1 MSTLT
6 THPAVTQV
14 KSGQARA
21 CFLIKIKAGRAA
33 HGHTSPMDSIATA
46 PHFDAEL
53 IARYGVTGPRYTSY
67 PSATR
72 FHSGFD
78 AAQLR
83 AIAVATN
90 EEPIPQPLSLYVHVP
105 FCTSPCF
112 YCGCNRIITR
122 EKFRSEHYLSSL
134 YREIELMAPLFDRD
148 REVVQLHFGGGTP
161 NFLDPDQMRE
171 LLASLGR
178 HFALSRSP
186 QREFG
191 IEIDPRFADRDYMLA
206 MGEIGFNRLSV
217 GIQDFEPEVQKQVNR
232 IQSLE
237 ETREVIDAAREA
249 GFRSV
254 SVDLIYGL
262 PLQTLP
268 GFSRTLDKVIG
279 LGPDRIAVYGYAHLP
294 EMFKA
299 QRQLKAELLPDP
311 ATRLALL
318 GRSLQML
325 TDAGYVYIGMDHFA
339 RRSDE
344 LARAQRDGS
353 LQRNFQG
360 YSTHGQCDII
370 GLGNSAISR
379 IGDSYSQNARDLPGY
394 YMALDNGILPIARG
408 LALNHDD
415 LLRRELINE
424 LMCHAR
430 LDIDAFQQ
438 RHEMDFRHYFAD
450 SLKQLQRLQDDALVT
465 LDQHRITVTP
475 RGRLLLRNIAMC
487 FDAYLAQEAVAR
499 HSSTI

>member
-1 MSTLT
+1 M
-6 THPAVTQV
+6 
-14 KSGQARA
+14 
-21 CFLIKIKAGRAA
+21 I
-33 HGHTSPMDSIATA
+33 SPATA
-46 PHFDAEL
+46 PEFDADL

-83 AIAVATN
+83 SIALATN
-90 EEPIPQPLSLYVHVP
+90 EEPIPEPLSLYVHVP
-105 FCTSPCF
+105 FCSSPCF
-112 YCGCNRIITR
+112 YCGCNRVITR
-122 EKFRSEHYLSSL
+122 QKNRSEPYLEKL
-134 YREIELMAPLFDRD
+134 YREVEMMAPLFDRD

-161 NFLDPDQMRE
+161 NFLDAAQMQE
-171 LLASLGR
+171 LLTSLGR

-186 QREFG
+186 GREFG
-191 IEIDPRFADRDYMLA
+191 IEIDPRFADGDYMRA

-217 GIQDFEPEVQKQVNR
+217 GIQDFDPDVQKAVNR

-237 ETREVIDAAREA
+237 ETREVIEAARES
-249 GFRSV
+249 GFRSA

-262 PLQTLP
+262 PLQTVA
-268 GFSRTLDKVIG
+268 GFSRTLEQVVD
-279 LGPDRIAVYGYAHLP
+279 LNPDRIAVYAYAHLP

-299 QRQLKAELLPDP
+299 QRQLKAEQLPDP

-318 GRSLQML
+318 GRSLEIL
-325 TDAGYVYIGMDHFA
+325 GAADYVYIGMDHFA

-360 YSTHGQCDII
+360 YSTHGNCDII

-394 YMALDNGILPIARG
+394 YMALDNGMLPIARG
-408 LALNHDD
+408 LKLNGDD
-415 LLRRELINE
+415 VIRREVINE

-430 LDIDAFQQ
+430 LDIAAFEH
-438 RHEMDFRHYFAD
+438 RHGIAFKDYFAA
-450 SLKQLQRLQDDALVT
+450 SLRQLAALEEDGLVET
-465 LDQHRITVTP
+465 GRTRIDITP
-475 RGRLLLRNIAMC
+475 RGRLLMRNIAMC
-487 FDAYLAQEAVAR
+487 FDAYLTAEAPAR

>member
-1 MSTLT
+1 MT
-6 THPAVTQV
+6 
-14 KSGQARA
+14 R
-21 CFLIKIKAGRAA
+21 IKTAIKTRV
-33 HGHTSPMDSIATA
+33 HTAPMISLATA
-46 PHFDAEL
+46 PQFDADL
-53 IARYGVTGPRYTSY
+53 IERYGVTGPRYTSY

-83 AIAVATN
+83 AIALATN
-90 EEPIPQPLSLYVHVP
+90 EEPIPQPLSLYMHVP
-105 FCTSPCF
+105 FCVSPCF
-112 YCGCNRIITR
+112 YCGCNRVITR
-122 EKFRSEHYLSSL
+122 EKSRSEPYLSNL
-134 YREIELMAPLFDRD
+134 YREVEMMAPLFDRD

-161 NFLDPDQMRE
+161 NFLDAAQMQE
-171 LLASLGR
+171 LLTSLGR

-186 QREFG
+186 SREFG
-191 IEIDPRFADRDYMLA
+191 IEIDPRFADGDYMRA
-206 MGEIGFNRLSV
+206 MGDVGFNRLSV
-217 GIQDFEPEVQKQVNR
+217 GIQDFDPEVQKAVNR

-237 ETREVIDAAREA
+237 QTREVIDASREA

-262 PLQTLP
+262 PLQTVA
-268 GFSRTLDKVIG
+268 GFSRTLKQVVD

-299 QRQLKAELLPDP
+299 QRQLKAEDLPNP

-318 GRSLQML
+318 GRSLEL
-325 TDAGYVYIGMDHFA
+325 LEDAGYVYIGMDHFA

-360 YSTHGQCDII
+360 YSTHGNCDII

-379 IGDSYSQNARDLPGY
+379 IGASYSQNARDLPGY
-394 YMALDNGILPIARG
+394 YMALDNGMLPIARG
-408 LALNHDD
+408 LLLNDDD
-415 LLRRELINE
+415 LMRRELINE

-430 LDIDAFQQ
+430 LDIAAFEQ
-438 RHEMDFRHYFAD
+438 RHNINFRSYFAA
-450 SLKQLQRLQDDALVT
+450 SLQQLQRLQKDDLVEVDT
-465 LDQHRITVTP
+465 AEIGVTP

-487 FDAYLAQEAVAR
+487 FDAYIDQTSPAR